1 MIIKY
6 KMHRTGRG
14 QSMKAPE
21 WIEDG
26 GYFYNPVTH
35 EYIGWSP
42 DLNARKYYVPDTV
55 ETYTLAELTTYV
67 QGLHADRPMTDE
79 EGTALTDEQVAT
91 RVSDWFDLR
100 GN

>member
-6 KMHRTGRG
+6 LMHRTGRG
-14 QSMKAPE
+14 ESMKAPE

-55 ETYTLAELTTYV
+55 ETYTLAELTAYV
-67 QGLHADRPMTDE
+67 QGLHADQPMTDE
-79 EGTALTDEQVAT
+79 EGNDLTDAQVAT
-91 RVSDWFDLR
+91 RVSDWLDLR

>member
-14 QSMKAPE
+14 KSMKAPE

-42 DLNARKYYVPDTV
+42 DLSDRKYYVPDTV
-55 ETYTLAELTTYV
+55 ETYTLAELVAYV
-67 QGLHADRPMTDE
+67 QGLHADRPMTDQD
-79 EGTALTDEQVAT
+79 GNNLTDAEVET
-91 RVSDWFDLR
+91 RVNEWLALR

>member
-14 QSMKAPE
+14 KSMKAPV
-21 WIEDG
+21 WVEDG

-42 DLNARKYYVPDTV
+42 ELNDRKYYVPDTV

-67 QGLHADRPMTDE
+67 QGLHANQPMTDG
-79 EGTALTDEQVAT
+79 EGNNLTDDQVAT
-91 RVSDWFDLR
+91 RVSDWLDLR
-100 GN
+100 G

>member
-14 QSMKAPE
+14 KSMKAPE

-35 EYIGWSP
+35 ELIGWSP
-42 DLNARKYYVPDTV
+42 DLNDRKYYIPDTV
-55 ETYTLAELTTYV
+55 ETYTLAELVTYV
-67 QGLHADRPMTDE
+67 QGMHANQPMTDPD
-79 EGTALTDEQVAT
+79 GNSLTDAEVET
-91 RVSDWFDLR
+91 LVNDWFALR

>member
-14 QSMKAPE
+14 ESMKAPE

-55 ETYTLAELTTYV
+55 DTYTLAELTTYV
-67 QGLHADRPMTDE
+67 QGLHADQPMTDE
-79 EGTALTDEQVAT
+79 EGNDLTDAQVAT
-91 RVSDWFDLR
+91 RVSDWLDLR

>member
-1 MIIKY
+1 
-6 KMHRTGRG
+6 MHRTGRG
-14 QSMKAPE
+14 ASMKAPD

-35 EYIGWSP
+35 EFIGWSP
-42 DLNARKYYVPDTV
+42 DLNARQYYVPDTV

-67 QGLHADRPMTDE
+67 QGLHADRPMTDVD
-79 EGTALTDEQVAT
+79 GNDLTDEQVAT
-91 RVSDWFDLR
+91 RVSDWLDLR

>member
-14 QSMKAPE
+14 KSMKAPE

-67 QGLHADRPMTDE
+67 QGLYADHPMTDE
-79 EGTALTDEQVAT
+79 EGNNLTDAQVAT
-91 RVSDWFDLR
+91 RVSDWLDLR
-100 GN
+100 GS